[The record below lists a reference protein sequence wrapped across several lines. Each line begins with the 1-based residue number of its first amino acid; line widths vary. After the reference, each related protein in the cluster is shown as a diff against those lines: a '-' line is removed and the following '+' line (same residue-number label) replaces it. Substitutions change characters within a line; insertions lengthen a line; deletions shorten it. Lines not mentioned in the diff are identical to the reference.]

1 MDIANDIVND
11 DSNDDREF
19 TDDEDCFI
27 MMTPTATL
35 SQKIA
40 TESIATKV
48 SFRRSM
54 LNMLDDR
61 L

>member
-1 MDIANDIVND
+1 MDNANDIVND
-11 DSNDDREF
+11 NSNDDREF

-27 MMTPTATL
+27 MMTPTTTL

-40 TESIATKV
+40 IESIATKV
-48 SFRRSM
+48 SFTRSM